1 MGRLYSGNLN
11 DFKAATNKLF
21 QLDFAVICDD
31 LYEGSGHRHG
41 LRVSIEDRTGNL
53 IDSRTGN
60 LIDSRAFFH
69 RDEDILYN
77 MGTAWLNRMYDQLK
91 DWK

>member
-21 QLDFAVICDD
+21 ELDLVAICDD
-31 LYEGSGHRHG
+31 LYEDNGHRHG
-41 LRVSIEDRTGNL
+41 LRVRIEDRTGNL
-53 IDSRTGN
+53 IDSRT
-60 LIDSRAFFH
+60 FFH
-69 RDEDILYN
+69 RDEDILYS
-77 MGTAWLNRMYDQLK
+77 MGTSWLNHMYDQLN

>member
-21 QLDFAVICDD
+21 ELDLAVICDD
-31 LYEGSGHRHG
+31 LYEDNGHRHG

-53 IDSRTGN
+53 IDSRT
-60 LIDSRAFFH
+60 FFH
-69 RDEDILYN
+69 RDEDVLYT
-77 MGTAWLNRMYDQLK
+77 MGTAWLNNIYDQLK
-91 DWK
+91 YWK